1 MNNLELYLIRHGKTD
16 GNEKKLYCGK
26 TDLELSKNGIE
37 TLYKYKEEYD
47 YIKKIIKF
55 DGYYTTGL
63 KRTNETMSILFNSNY
78 DIEEGFMEY
87 NFGTFEMKG
96 YNELKKDKNY
106 ISWITDEIGDFIVPS
121 GESKNQYRNRIKT
134 TFKGFINKLVL
145 ENKNKIILVC
155 HGGTIGTI
163 LELFYNNSKN
173 FYEWQPECG
182 RGYVL
187 SIQIDEKGF
196 KIIGVKDI

>member
-78 DIEEGFMEY
+78 D
-87 NFGTFEMKG
+87 
-96 YNELKKDKNY
+96 NY
-106 ISWITDEIGDFIVPS
+106 SFND
-121 GESKNQYRNRIKT
+121 
-134 TFKGFINKLVL
+134 
-145 ENKNKIILVC
+145 
-155 HGGTIGTI
+155 
-163 LELFYNNSKN
+163 
-173 FYEWQPECG
+173 
-182 RGYVL
+182 
-187 SIQIDEKGF
+187 
-196 KIIGVKDI
+196 